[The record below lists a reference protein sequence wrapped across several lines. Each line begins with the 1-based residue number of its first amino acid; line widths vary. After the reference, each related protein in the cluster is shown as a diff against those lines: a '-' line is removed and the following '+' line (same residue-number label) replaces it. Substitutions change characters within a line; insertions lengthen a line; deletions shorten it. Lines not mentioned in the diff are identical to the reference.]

1 MESININSNINL
13 YYIPMTKLKT
23 TTIDVYIHRDLNE
36 EESSLNALLPYVL
49 KRGCKLCSDSE
60 AISKYLENLYGAG
73 RMIWA
78 DDTAFAAVRV
88 MGTCF
93 ATGHAAGVAA
103 ALQAK
108 DGEKLCDSVIDL
120 MLSIMF
126 ESTSFSDEIVEQEK
140 KNAKDRIMAMMNDKR
155 QYAVERCIETMFEGE
170 NYAISKLGTQEGIDK
185 ITADNLK
192 KHYENI
198 ITSSVIDI
206 YICGDADANALA
218 EKIKKYTGKI
228 AFKNADIP
236 KTEIYVPKNE
246 VKNITDKMD
255 VVQGKL
261 CMGFS
266 TGIKPTDSDYPALM
280 VANSIFGGG
289 AHSKLFNNVRE
300 KLSLCYYASG
310 SLDKNKGALFV
321 NAGIEFKN
329 FQKAYDEILVQL
341 ENVKNGEISQLEYES
356 SINAI
361 INSLESYKDDQDML
375 QSFYLGQ
382 KIVGTDYDI
391 DTLKEKISKITME
404 DAARVFKN
412 VKLETVYFLTGKEDA

>member
-49 KRGCKLCSDSE
+49 KRGCRLCSDSE

-73 RMIWA
+73 IGVGVLKRG
-78 DDTAFAAVRV
+78 DDHILHVAFETISDKYAPN
-88 MGTCF
+88 
-93 ATGHAAGVAA
+93 
-103 ALQAK
+103 
-108 DGEKLCDSVIDL
+108 GEKLCDSVIEL

-218 EKIKKYTGKI
+218 EKIKKYTGSM
-228 AFKNADIP
+228 P
-236 KTEIYVPKNE
+236 
-246 VKNITDKMD
+246 NI
-255 VVQGKL
+255 
-261 CMGFS
+261 
-266 TGIKPTDSDYPALM
+266 SDGL
-280 VANSIFGGG
+280 
-289 AHSKLFNNVRE
+289 K
-300 KLSLCYYASG
+300 K
-310 SLDKNKGALFV
+310 
-321 NAGIEFKN
+321 
-329 FQKAYDEILVQL
+329 
-341 ENVKNGEISQLEYES
+341 ES
-356 SINAI
+356 
-361 INSLESYKDDQDML
+361 EWM
-375 QSFYLGQ
+375 
-382 KIVGTDYDI
+382 
-391 DTLKEKISKITME
+391 M
-404 DAARVFKN
+404 R
-412 VKLETVYFLTGKEDA
+412 

>member
-49 KRGCKLCSDSE
+49 KRGCRLCSDSE

-73 RMIWA
+73 VGVGVLKRG
-78 DDTAFAAVRV
+78 DDHILHVAFETISNKYAPN
-88 MGTCF
+88 
-93 ATGHAAGVAA
+93 
-103 ALQAK
+103 
-108 DGEKLCDSVIDL
+108 GEKLCDSVIDL

-246 VKNITDKMD
+246 VKNVTDKMD

-266 TGIKPTDSDYPALM
+266 TGIKPADSDYPALM

-329 FQKAYDEILVQL
+329 FQRHMMKYLFSLRMLKMAKYHSLNMSQALMQL
-341 ENVKNGEISQLEYES
+341 
-356 SINAI
+356 
-361 INSLESYKDDQDML
+361 
-375 QSFYLGQ
+375 
-382 KIVGTDYDI
+382 
-391 DTLKEKISKITME
+391 
-404 DAARVFKN
+404 
-412 VKLETVYFLTGKEDA
+412 

>member
-13 YYIPMTKLKT
+13 YYIPITKLKT

-49 KRGCKLCSDSE
+49 KRGCRLCSDSE

-73 RMIWA
+73 IGVGVLKRG
-78 DDTAFAAVRV
+78 DDHILHVAFETISDKYAPN
-88 MGTCF
+88 
-93 ATGHAAGVAA
+93 
-103 ALQAK
+103 
-108 DGEKLCDSVIDL
+108 GEKLCDSVIEL

-236 KTEIYVPKNE
+236 KTEIYVPKNK

-391 DTLKEKISKITME
+391 DTLKEKISKITIE

>member
-1 MESININSNINL
+1 M
-13 YYIPMTKLKT
+13 
-23 TTIDVYIHRDLNE
+23 
-36 EESSLNALLPYVL
+36 
-49 KRGCKLCSDSE
+49 
-60 AISKYLENLYGAG
+60 
-73 RMIWA
+73 
-78 DDTAFAAVRV
+78 
-88 MGTCF
+88 
-93 ATGHAAGVAA
+93 
-103 ALQAK
+103 
-108 DGEKLCDSVIDL
+108 
-120 MLSIMF
+120 
-126 ESTSFSDEIVEQEK
+126 
-140 KNAKDRIMAMMNDKR
+140 
-155 QYAVERCIETMFEGE
+155 
-170 NYAISKLGTQEGIDK
+170 
-185 ITADNLK
+185 K
-192 KHYENI
+192 KHYEDI

-246 VKNITDKMD
+246 VKNVTDKMD

-266 TGIKPTDSDYPALM
+266 TGIKPADSDYPALM
-280 VANSIFGGG
+280 VANSIFGG
-289 AHSKLFNNVRE
+289 
-300 KLSLCYYASG
+300 YYASG

-391 DTLKEKISKITME
+391 DTLKEKISKITIE

>member
-1 MESININSNINL
+1 M
-13 YYIPMTKLKT
+13 YK
-23 TTIDVYIHRDLNE
+23 
-36 EESSLNALLPYVL
+36 
-49 KRGCKLCSDSE
+49 
-60 AISKYLENLYGAG
+60 
-73 RMIWA
+73 
-78 DDTAFAAVRV
+78 
-88 MGTCF
+88 
-93 ATGHAAGVAA
+93 
-103 ALQAK
+103 
-108 DGEKLCDSVIDL
+108 
-120 MLSIMF
+120 
-126 ESTSFSDEIVEQEK
+126 
-140 KNAKDRIMAMMNDKR
+140 
-155 QYAVERCIETMFEGE
+155 
-170 NYAISKLGTQEGIDK
+170 
-185 ITADNLK
+185 
-192 KHYENI
+192 
-198 ITSSVIDI
+198 
-206 YICGDADANALA
+206 AN
-218 EKIKKYTGKI
+218 
-228 AFKNADIP
+228 FVWD
-236 KTEIYVPKNE
+236 
-246 VKNITDKMD
+246 
-255 VVQGKL
+255 
-261 CMGFS
+261 FS
-266 TGIKPTDSDYPALM
+266 TGIKPADSDYPALM

>member
-49 KRGCKLCSDSE
+49 KRGCRLCSDSE

-73 RMIWA
+73 VGVGVLKRG
-78 DDTAFAAVRV
+78 DDHILHVAFETISDKYAPN
-88 MGTCF
+88 
-93 ATGHAAGVAA
+93 
-103 ALQAK
+103 
-108 DGEKLCDSVIDL
+108 GEKLCDSVIDL

-246 VKNITDKMD
+246 VKNVTDKMD

-266 TGIKPTDSDYPALM
+266 TDIKPTDSDYPALM

-329 FQKAYDEILVQL
+329 FQKAYMMKYLFSLRMLKTEKYHSL
-341 ENVKNGEISQLEYES
+341 NMSQALMR
-356 SINAI
+356 
-361 INSLESYKDDQDML
+361 L
-375 QSFYLGQ
+375 
-382 KIVGTDYDI
+382 
-391 DTLKEKISKITME
+391 
-404 DAARVFKN
+404 
-412 VKLETVYFLTGKEDA
+412 

>member
-1 MESININSNINL
+1 
-13 YYIPMTKLKT
+13 
-23 TTIDVYIHRDLNE
+23 
-36 EESSLNALLPYVL
+36 
-49 KRGCKLCSDSE
+49 
-60 AISKYLENLYGAG
+60 
-73 RMIWA
+73 
-78 DDTAFAAVRV
+78 
-88 MGTCF
+88 
-93 ATGHAAGVAA
+93 
-103 ALQAK
+103 
-108 DGEKLCDSVIDL
+108 

-246 VKNITDKMD
+246 VKNVTDKMD

-341 ENVKNGEISQLEYES
+341 ENVKNGEISPLEYES

>member
-1 MESININSNINL
+1 MKSININSNINL

-49 KRGCKLCSDSE
+49 KRGCRLCSDSE

-73 RMIWA
+73 IGVGVLKRG
-78 DDTAFAAVRV
+78 DDHILHVAFETISDKYAPN
-88 MGTCF
+88 
-93 ATGHAAGVAA
+93 
-103 ALQAK
+103 
-108 DGEKLCDSVIDL
+108 GEKLCDSVIDL

-155 QYAVERCIETMFEGE
+155 QYAVEHCIETMFEGE

-246 VKNITDKMD
+246 VKNVTDKMD

-266 TGIKPTDSDYPALM
+266 TDIKPTDSDYPALM

-310 SLDKNKGALFV
+310 
-321 NAGIEFKN
+321 
-329 FQKAYDEILVQL
+329 
-341 ENVKNGEISQLEYES
+341 
-356 SINAI
+356 
-361 INSLESYKDDQDML
+361 
-375 QSFYLGQ
+375 
-382 KIVGTDYDI
+382 
-391 DTLKEKISKITME
+391 
-404 DAARVFKN
+404 
-412 VKLETVYFLTGKEDA
+412 

>member
-49 KRGCKLCSDSE
+49 KRGCRLCSDSE

-73 RMIWA
+73 VGVGVLKRG
-78 DDTAFAAVRV
+78 DDHILHVAFETISDKYAPN
-88 MGTCF
+88 
-93 ATGHAAGVAA
+93 
-103 ALQAK
+103 
-108 DGEKLCDSVIDL
+108 GEKLCDSVIEL

-246 VKNITDKMD
+246 VKNVTDKMD

-266 TGIKPTDSDYPALM
+266 TGIKPTDSDFTCIDGCKQY
-280 VANSIFGGG
+280 I
-289 AHSKLFNNVRE
+289 RRR
-300 KLSLCYYASG
+300 C
-310 SLDKNKGALFV
+310 
-321 NAGIEFKN
+321 
-329 FQKAYDEILVQL
+329 
-341 ENVKNGEISQLEYES
+341 
-356 SINAI
+356 
-361 INSLESYKDDQDML
+361 SLE
-375 QSFYLGQ
+375 
-382 KIVGTDYDI
+382 V
-391 DTLKEKISKITME
+391 
-404 DAARVFKN
+404 V
-412 VKLETVYFLTGKEDA
+412 

>member
-49 KRGCKLCSDSE
+49 KRGCRLCSDSE

-73 RMIWA
+73 VGVGVLKRG
-78 DDTAFAAVRV
+78 DDHILHVAFETISDKYAPN
-88 MGTCF
+88 
-93 ATGHAAGVAA
+93 
-103 ALQAK
+103 
-108 DGEKLCDSVIDL
+108 DEKLCDSVIDL

-246 VKNITDKMD
+246 VKNVTDKMD

-280 VANSIFGGG
+280 VANSIFGG
-289 AHSKLFNNVRE
+289 E
-300 KLSLCYYASG
+300 LSENG
-310 SLDKNKGALFV
+310 
-321 NAGIEFKN
+321 
-329 FQKAYDEILVQL
+329 DEIWATV
-341 ENVKNGEISQLEYES
+341 
-356 SINAI
+356 A
-361 INSLESYKDDQDML
+361 QDYTALSAYTFMIFNR
-375 QSFYLGQ
+375 S
-382 KIVGTDYDI
+382 
-391 DTLKEKISKITME
+391 EE
-404 DAARVFKN
+404 RR
-412 VKLETVYFLTGKEDA
+412 

>member
-49 KRGCKLCSDSE
+49 KRGCRLCSDSE

-73 RMIWA
+73 VGVGVLKRG
-78 DDTAFAAVRV
+78 DDHILHVAFETISDKYAPN
-88 MGTCF
+88 
-93 ATGHAAGVAA
+93 
-103 ALQAK
+103 
-108 DGEKLCDSVIDL
+108 GEKLCDSVIEL

-246 VKNITDKMD
+246 VKNVTDKMD

-280 VANSIFGGG
+280 VANSIFGGEG
-289 AHSKLFNNVRE
+289 
-300 KLSLCYYASG
+300 
-310 SLDKNKGALFV
+310 
-321 NAGIEFKN
+321 
-329 FQKAYDEILVQL
+329 YDEILVQL